1 MDLSIEEMEQ
11 LGVIDYYLT
20 LTHYISNFV
29 NINYPVTMED
39 MAAIISD
46 KDNDNTIKRKEV
58 FSILK
63 KSMFRILRS
72 EADDN
77 RKRIEAWSNGIYI
90 PAVTVEEQNKKISLF
105 VQIMLEDLWN
115 YQYGVD
121 NVVENND
128 NNKSNGRK

>member
-1 MDLSIEEMEQ
+1 MEQ

-46 KDNDNTIKRKEV
+46 KDTDNTIKRKEV
-58 FSILK
+58 FLILK
-63 KSMFRILRS
+63 ESMFRILRS
-72 EADDN
+72 EVDDN

-90 PAVTVEEQNKKISLF
+90 PAVTVEEQNQKISEF
-105 VQIMLEDLWN
+105 VQMMLEDLWN
-115 YQYGVD
+115 YQYGFD
-121 NVVENND
+121 NVVD
-128 NNKSNGRK
+128 NCDEKKRNGRK

>member
-1 MDLSIEEMEQ
+1 MEQ

-20 LTHYISNFV
+20 LTQYISNFV
-29 NINYPVTMED
+29 NKNYPVTMED

-128 NNKSNGRK
+128 DKKSNGRK

>member
-1 MDLSIEEMEQ
+1 MEQ

-39 MAAIISD
+39 MAVIISD

-128 NNKSNGRK
+128 DKKSNGRK

>member
-39 MAAIISD
+39 MAVIISD

-128 NNKSNGRK
+128 DKKSNGRK

>member
-105 VQIMLEDLWN
+105 VQRMLEDLWN

>member
-11 LGVIDYYLT
+11 LWVIDYYLT

>member
-128 NNKSNGRK
+128 DKKSNGRK